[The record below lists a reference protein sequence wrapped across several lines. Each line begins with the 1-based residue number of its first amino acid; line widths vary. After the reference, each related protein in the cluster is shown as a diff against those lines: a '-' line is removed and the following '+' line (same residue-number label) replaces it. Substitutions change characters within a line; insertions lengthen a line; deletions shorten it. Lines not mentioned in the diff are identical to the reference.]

1 MFQSALAGY
10 SGESRIDS
18 LLTTKSVGDDG
29 QDWKCHPKSEE
40 PSFQRINAASGSLDD
55 CSERIVQTS
64 RGRRPAAIKV
74 RLILTLL
81 AFAE

>member
-1 MFQSALAGY
+1 MFQSALADY
-10 SGESRIDS
+10 SDESRIDS
-18 LLTTKSVGDDG
+18 LRTTTSVGDDG
-29 QDWKCHPKSEE
+29 QDWKCHRKSEE
-40 PSFQRINAASGSLDD
+40 LNFQRINAASGSLDD

-64 RGRRPAAIKV
+64 RGRRPAAINV